1 MVRCKYLMQACKVS
15 KHLYKVDVDA
25 RIHVMNPDLIFILVL
40 ITWFFLYGLA
50 LFEVLSGIVKNIRG
64 DAYNEKRLTVRSF
77 IFLLIG
83 AIVVL
88 VYIFFSFLQ
97 VNQFYSTELLLG
109 IVLLQLLFLMILRA
123 IQRKGN
129 KNPQSVVYP
138 VDVSEQVQE
147 KQVRIIFFSLLIT
160 TAFWS
165 LLRFFNIVQGSYF
178 TSLIITPIL
187 TGMTVITF
195 IFWLV
200 FLVAVKPWR
209 KH

>member
-1 MVRCKYLMQACKVS
+1 VS

>member
-1 MVRCKYLMQACKVS
+1 
-15 KHLYKVDVDA
+15 
-25 RIHVMNPDLIFILVL
+25 MNPDLTFILVL

-50 LFEVLSGIVKNIRG
+50 LFEILSGIVKNRRG
-64 DAYNEKRLTVRSF
+64 EAYNEKRLTVRSF

-83 AIVVL
+83 AIVVM
-88 VYIFFSFLQ
+88 VYLFFSFLQ

-109 IVLLQLLFLMILRA
+109 IILLQLLFLMILRA

-129 KNPQSVVYP
+129 KNAQSVVYP

-147 KQVRIIFFSLLIT
+147 KQVRIIFFSFLIT

-165 LLRFFNIVQGSYF
+165 LLRFFNIIQGSYF

-209 KH
+209 NH

>member
-1 MVRCKYLMQACKVS
+1 
-15 KHLYKVDVDA
+15 
-25 RIHVMNPDLIFILVL
+25 MNPDLTFILVL

-50 LFEVLSGIVKNIRG
+50 LFEVLSGIVKNRRG
-64 DAYNEKRLTVRSF
+64 EAYNEKRLIVRSF
-77 IFLLIG
+77 VFLLIG

-88 VYIFFSFLQ
+88 VYLFFSFLH
-97 VNQFYSTELLLG
+97 VNHFYSTELLLG
-109 IVLLQLLFLMILRA
+109 IILLQLLFLMILRA

-129 KNPQSVVYP
+129 KNVQSIVYP

-209 KH
+209 NH